1 MNKKYTAI
9 LAGFL
14 FAMMAC
20 LVPFQ
25 NFGYP
30 IPAELGYKT
39 NKKNIMKSNIIKVK
53 IGSKTFTAVLEDN
66 ETATAFKA
74 LLPLTIKM
82 EELNG
87 NEKHG
92 NINGKLP
99 LHVYDPRIIKN
110 GDLMIWSTNTLVLFY
125 KSFSTRYSYTKLGQI
140 TDTTGLEA
148 AVGSGEVT
156 VRFEQ

>member
-9 LAGFL
+9 LVGFL
-14 FAMMAC
+14 LVATAC
-20 LVPFQ
+20 LIPFQ
-25 NFGYP
+25 NFGHP
-30 IPAELGYKT
+30 VPVEPG
-39 NKKNIMKSNIIKVK
+39 NKINKRTIMKSNIIKVK
-53 IGSKTFTAVLEDN
+53 IGLKTFMAVLEDN

-92 NINGKLP
+92 DINSKLP
-99 LHVYDPRIIKN
+99 LHIYDPRTIKN

-125 KSFSTRYSYTKLGQI
+125 KSFSTQYSYTKLGKI

-148 AVGSGEVT
+148 AVGSGDVT

>member
-1 MNKKYTAI
+1 VAS
-9 LAGFL
+9 
-14 FAMMAC
+14 

-25 NFGYP
+25 NFGYL
-30 IPAELGYKT
+30 IPAGPGYKI
-39 NKKNIMKSNIIKVK
+39 NQKNIMKSDIIKVK
-53 IGSKTFTAVLEDN
+53 IGLKTFTAVLEDN
-66 ETATAFKA
+66 VTATAFKA

-92 NINGKLP
+92 DINGKLP
-99 LHVYDPRIIKN
+99 LHVYDPHNIKN

-140 TDTTGLEA
+140 TDTTGLAA
-148 AVGSGEVT
+148 AVGSGGVT
-156 VRFEQ
+156 VSFEQ